1 MAEITTLT
9 ATPRAQQGTRASRRL
24 RAQGLI
30 PAVVYGLGTEATPV
44 TVPWKAL
51 RASLSTDQGLNAV
64 IHLELDGDRTPTLV
78 KDIQRHPVRRD
89 VLHVDFLRVDLTK
102 PVDADVPV
110 VLAGEATR
118 VLRVEGGMV
127 EHVLTTVTVTA
138 KPDDIPPQVTVDVS
152 DLDVGD
158 TIRAGDLSLPEGVA
172 LATDADEPVV
182 SAQVVHVEVPE
193 AAVAPAAA
201 EGEVAA
207 GDARAAAGGDA
218 AAGDGEGDAAGGDDK
233 G

>member
-89 VLHVDFLRVDLTK
+89 VLHVDFLRVDLSK

-110 VLAGEATR
+110 VLEGEATR

-138 KPDDIPPQVTVDVS
+138 KPDDIPPQITVDVS

-158 TIRAGDLSLPEGVA
+158 TIRAGDLSLPAGVT
-172 LATDADEPVV
+172 LATEPDEPVV
-182 SAQVVHVEVPE
+182 SAQVVHVDVPE
-193 AAVAPAAA
+193 AAAAA
-201 EGEVAA
+201 TEGEAAA